1 MYMTCIVGIVTF
13 IFFRFAH
20 ESSFNEEQTSA
31 FFTILHILMNN
42 IKGDKYVTQF
52 EKPHLWCLIILI
64 KRLPLNVCYLAILYS
79 RQTKCGI

>member
-52 EKPHLWCLIILI
+52 EKPQVLLDYIIIYKHLPWRKQSWECSYEPY
-64 KRLPLNVCYLAILYS
+64 K
-79 RQTKCGI
+79 